1 MSLGHKNNIC
11 TIPHMKVLNPNKYSA
26 SLESK
31 GWGRGIIM
39 VVSRPPLV
47 SCLLLSF
54 LRSWRPSE
62 VDFFLIRSNVCIS
75 WMYRYRFY
83 DIKVHFWWPY
93 KLVFSCISIEFEHPV
108 NTFQIG
114 LPIHTL
120 ESIVNYDVILHSF
133 LEKMNRD
140 WIQGSTADF
149 LRLAAMHPFH
159 TYLVTTTFYLSIL
172 MKNAFVL

>member
-1 MSLGHKNNIC
+1 MRAWHHHG
-11 TIPHMKVLNPNKYSA
+11 
-26 SLESK
+26 
-31 GWGRGIIM
+31 GITPT
-39 VVSRPPLV
+39 SRKLFAT
-47 SCLLLSF
+47 F
-54 LRSWRPSE
+54 LSE
-62 VDFFLIRSNVCIS
+62 VMEAKWGWFFLIRSNVCIS